1 MTSTWLRW
9 EQARLTDPAF
19 QGIEY
24 VQVEPVDAT
33 TAHLRLELWQRAE
46 GLSVRS
52 FEVDAGQRS
61 RRLDWSVESLDAG
74 SDEVVLR
81 LSGPRDEQPYRVRL
95 LDGGERALHPFF
107 AEAEFH
113 FALDAD
119 RGDSRS
125 VPVEEEGGPRAKR
138 PTVDLLTKDY
148 DGFVAL
154 LADRIRVLNPH
165 WADLSPA
172 SLERVLLELLAH
184 HADLLSYYQDRVAA
198 EAFLELATQRHS
210 LRQHGLLLDY
220 TLFEGSAAE
229 ALMAFEV
236 ERDGT
241 LPAGLAF
248 RTQGESA
255 EAPVVFHLPESTR
268 VLAQHGQ
275 LRVAAWPGAVDAE
288 LPEGATEVLLW
299 GRVEGLRP
307 GQSLAFVQGGSVQ
320 VVRVVSSQPL
330 RLQGWQERPEPV
342 MPPAWRDVTAV
353 GFQPPLPSALRPF
366 AADFS
371 LCGNLAAA
379 RHGELRVA
387 WYRPAPGR
395 IVPRDHYILPDDR
408 QRAVRESGS
417 GGRQLLRAVCLPGPV
432 LFTSRQGQPVPLL
445 EVRVGGRP
453 WVRVEHLHRS
463 QSFHPHYVASA
474 DEDGSVW
481 LQFGDG
487 LRGMAVEDASA
498 DVEARYYVGD
508 PMAGNCA
515 PNRLTTL
522 VPPEDGAA
530 REQLAALGH
539 ISLRNV
545 TAGTGGRQP
554 ETKDAAR
561 LGIAAS
567 VRYGA
572 RERAVSLEDCAE
584 LARAVPGVA
593 RVGVRLL
600 GGAFNTVQV
609 LVDPKGRVGLTAE
622 LQAAVRERLEEA
634 RLAGRELRVEGP
646 RYVPLELVLVVAPL
660 TGFPPHQVRES
671 VLTALRPGTLAHPG
685 FFHPD
690 LLGFGEAVEAGRLL
704 AHVHRVPGVR
714 AVTIRA
720 LRRLSQPA
728 APTVPQ
734 RLLLEPEEIALLEAD
749 PTAPENGTLEVRV
762 VGLDATEEELLP

>member
-9 EQARLTDPAF
+9 EQAQLSDAAF
-19 QGIEY
+19 QGIEF
-24 VQVEPVDAT
+24 VKLEPTGSQSAR
-33 TAHLRLELWQRAE
+33 LRLKLWQRAV
-46 GLSVRS
+46 GLSARS
-52 FEVDAGQRS
+52 FEVDGGHRN
-61 RRLDWSVESLDAG
+61 RRLDWSVESLG
-74 SDEVVLR
+74 SDSHEVVLL
-81 LSGPRDEQPYRVRL
+81 LSGPRDDQPYRVRL
-95 LDGGERALHPFF
+95 LEGGELALHPFF

-119 RGDSRS
+119 RGDVR
-125 VPVEEEGGPRAKR
+125 PAPLVEETLRAKR
-138 PTVDLLTKDY
+138 PAVDLLTKDY
-148 DGFVAL
+148 NGVVAL

-241 LPAGLAF
+241 LPAGLAI

-255 EAPVVFHLPESTR
+255 EAPVVFHLPESAR
-268 VLAQHGQ
+268 VLARHGR
-275 LRVAAWPGAVDAE
+275 LKVAAWPGAVEAE

-299 GRVEGLRP
+299 GRIEGLRS
-307 GQSLAFVQGGSVQ
+307 GQTLAFVQGGAVQ
-320 VVRVVSSQPL
+320 VVHVVSSRPL
-330 RLQGWQERPEPV
+330 RLQGWQEAPLPVGSPPE
-342 MPPAWRDVTAV
+342 WREVTAV
-353 GFQPPLPSALRPF
+353 TFHPPLPSALRPF
-366 AADFS
+366 AGDFT
-371 LCGNLAAA
+371 LYGNLAVA

-387 WYRPAPGR
+387 WYRPALGR
-395 IVPRDHYILPDDR
+395 SIPRDHYLLSEDR
-408 QRAVRESGS
+408 QRAVQAMGET
-417 GGRQLLRAVCLPGPV
+417 GRRLLRAVRLPGPV
-432 LFTSRQGQPVPLL
+432 LFTTQKGQPVPLL

-487 LRGMAVEDASA
+487 LQGLAVEDASA

-508 PMAGNCA
+508 PIAGNCA
-515 PNRLTTL
+515 PNRLTAL
-522 VPPEDGAA
+522 VLPEDGAS
-530 REQLAALGH
+530 REQLAALGR
-539 ISLRNV
+539 IALRNV

-584 LARAVPGVA
+584 LARSVPGVA

-609 LVDPKGRVGLTAE
+609 LVDPEGRVGLTAE
-622 LQAAVRERLEEA
+622 LQATVRERLEEA

-646 RYVPLELVLVVAPL
+646 RYVPLELALVVAPL
-660 TGFPPHQVRES
+660 TGFSPHQVREA
-671 VLTALRPGTLAHPG
+671 VLTALRPGTSARPG

-690 LLGFGEAVEAGRLL
+690 LLGFGEAVEAGRLI

-714 AVTIRA
+714 AVTIQT
-720 LRRLSQPA
+720 LRRFSQP
-728 APTVPQ
+728 PSPVVPQ
-734 RLLLEPEEIALLEAD
+734 RLLLEPEEIALLDGE
-749 PTAPENGTLEVRV
+749 PTAPENGTLVVRV
-762 VGLDATEEELLP
+762 VGLDARDEELLS